1 MLLDSRFEELL
12 KTLLADHPVHLD
24 LASLAYLNF
33 QFAEGEKLGYQGE
46 SDDLNFTQFI
56 CFNPSTA
63 GAYLDNLVNA
73 HTHLTAQV

>member
-1 MLLDSRFEELL
+1 MLLDSRFEELF

-24 LASLAYLNF
+24 LVSLASFRN

-63 GAYLDNLVNA
+63 GAYLDNLLNA
-73 HTHLTAQV
+73 RT